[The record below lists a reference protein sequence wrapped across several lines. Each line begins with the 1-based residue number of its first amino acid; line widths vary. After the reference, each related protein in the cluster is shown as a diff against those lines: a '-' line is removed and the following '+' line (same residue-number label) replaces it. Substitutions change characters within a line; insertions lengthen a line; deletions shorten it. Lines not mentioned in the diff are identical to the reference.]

1 VSPPA
6 VAVDTAGIFTT
17 PAPAQRTAGPDRE
30 PATHEFERDVPT
42 FVSVPQQHQR
52 APARNLVSMALTL
65 PQDGLDPESIKRR
78 AQGTD
83 WLLAYLARF
92 PGETWQERWALS
104 GLEEADP
111 RSIKAIV
118 CHALGL
124 EPTLA
129 RAYRVSAGL
138 GVLLS
143 LDVVRPGFDY
153 VHRLRLNKLWAQLI
167 SWRHDPDGDLLR
179 TGPGSDQSRSHAS
192 GALGRLLLLTGRPI
206 AQLTAEDVLTY
217 RAAVL
222 RHHSQSLGLEHL
234 WSCLQQRGQV
244 EGTLRQALR
253 PGQKSITE
261 LVDNYP
267 IRSRRIRGLLIA
279 YLTER
284 SLTVDYSTLRALV
297 ANLCNLYW
305 LAVETI
311 APGIDTIDLPPEV
324 ATAWKA
330 QLRSRE
336 LPDGRRVPRRST
348 MNVLMSV
355 RGFYAD
361 LLQLAYDDPARWAEW
376 PCTAPVSANE
386 VKRYH
391 KWRSQL
397 RSEMHERTRVR
408 TVKVAD
414 LADAAERRYRH
425 ARSLYD
431 AGHALPSGGRVT
443 VAATTY
449 LRVDGA
455 AHPLAHP
462 RLKTVNPDGT
472 NCPDSIDVVQEEE
485 DAFWGLAVVEVL
497 RHTGI
502 RIEEMLELTQLD
514 VHEYEH
520 RDPSVGKVLLLHVN
534 PSKQDRERM
543 LVIAPELAAI
553 LASIARRIRHAV
565 GATDSALPSVV
576 LYDYAECQNSEPLP
590 FFFQR
595 TAGKGFKGTTRPIT
609 RGYVGRVLS
618 KVCTSAGLI
627 GVDGNTIAFTA
638 HDFRR
643 VFATDA
649 LAAGL
654 PPHIIQKLMGHASI
668 TTTQDYAA
676 IFPEDVIRSHRA
688 FIENRRKLRPA
699 DEYRDVS
706 TTEWSEFEDHF
717 AQRKI
722 AIGDCMRAYGT
733 NCVHEYACEQCK
745 LARPDAGAKPR
756 LQRSRDGLLEQTEEA
771 RERGWRG
778 EVERL
783 TYILAGIQDK
793 LDEIERSERR
803 TTIVELGPPRLR
815 PTSRPSAGTEAPT

>member
-1 VSPPA
+1 MMSAARAAVQPDLHETGPDDRAADTPPSA
-6 VAVDTAGIFTT
+6 RPTRTPARRGRPAGDPRFATPPQPHQGTAAVDLVAL
-17 PAPAQRTAGPDRE
+17 A
-30 PATHEFERDVPT
+30 RD
-42 FVSVPQQHQR
+42 
-52 APARNLVSMALTL
+52 L

-78 AQGTD
+78 AQGTE
-83 WLLAYLARF
+83 WLLTYLTRF
-92 PGETWQERWALS
+92 PGATWQQRWIAS
-104 GLEEADP
+104 GLEDAGP
-111 RSIKAIV
+111 LAIKVIV
-118 CHALGL
+118 CQVLGL

-138 GVLLS
+138 GVLLA
-143 LDVVRPGFDY
+143 LGVIRPGFDY
-153 VHRLRLNKLWAQLI
+153 LLGLRLHKLWTQLI
-167 SWRHDPDGDLLR
+167 TWRLDPDAGLLHAA
-179 TGPGSDQSRSHAS
+179 PGSEQSRSHAA
-192 GALGRLLLLTGRPI
+192 GALGRLLILTGRPI
-206 AQLTAEDVLTY
+206 AELTATDVLTY
-217 RAAVL
+217 RSAVL
-222 RHHSQSLGLEHL
+222 QRRNQSVGLEHL

-244 EGTLRQALR
+244 QGTLRQALR
-253 PGQKSITE
+253 PGQKSVTE

-267 IRSRRIRGLLIA
+267 IRSSRVRGLLIA

-284 SLTVDYSTLRALV
+284 SITVDYSTLRDLV
-297 ANLCNLYW
+297 ASLCNLYW
-305 LAVETI
+305 LAVESI

-324 ATAWKA
+324 ATAWKE
-330 QLRSRE
+330 QLRWRHQA
-336 LPDGRRVPRRST
+336 DGKRVPRRNA

-361 LLQLAYDDPARWAEW
+361 LLQLAYDEPTRWGQW

-408 TVKVAD
+408 AVKIGD
-414 LADAAERRYRH
+414 LADAAERTYHH
-425 ARSLYD
+425 ARSVYD
-431 AGHALPSGGRVT
+431 AAQSLPTGGRISVADVT
-443 VAATTY
+443 YVRA
-449 LRVDGA
+449 DSA

-462 RLKTVNPDGT
+462 RLKTIGPDGILGST
-472 NCPDSIDVVQEEE
+472 NLDVVQQEE
-485 DAFWGLAVVEVL
+485 DAFWGLAAVEVL

-520 RDPSVGKVLLLHVN
+520 RDPAVGKVLLLHVN

-543 LVIAPELAAI
+543 LVIAPELAAT
-553 LASIARRIRHAV
+553 LASMTRRIRHAV
-565 GATDSALPSVV
+565 GSTESALPSVV
-576 LYDYAECQNSEPLP
+576 LYDYAECQNSESLP

-609 RGYVGRVLS
+609 RAYVGRVLG
-618 KVCTSAGLI
+618 KVCAAAGLV
-627 GVDGNTIAFTA
+627 GVDGATIDYTA

-668 TTTQDYAA
+668 ATTQGYTA

-688 FIENRRKLRPA
+688 FIQNRRRLRPA
-699 DEYRDVS
+699 DEYRDV
-706 TTEWSEFEDHF
+706 TETEWSEFEDHF

-733 NCVHEYACEQCK
+733 SCVHEYACEQCK

-756 LQRSRDGLLEQTEEA
+756 LQRTHAGLLEQVEEA

-778 EVERL
+778 EIERL

-803 TTIVELGPPRLR
+803 TTVIELGPPRLK
-815 PTSRPSAGTEAPT
+815 PKP

>member
-1 VSPPA
+1 MSPGLTAVQPVLRSSVATDRLVATPPVAGHDGMPA
-6 VAVDTAGIFTT
+6 RQGLASDKPLFVTA
-17 PAPAQRTAGPDRE
+17 
-30 PATHEFERDVPT
+30 
-42 FVSVPQQHQR
+42 PQQHQHMG
-52 APARNLVSMALTL
+52 AIELGALRL
-65 PQDGLDPESIKRR
+65 ELRQDGLHPESIKRR
-78 AQGTD
+78 AQGAE
-83 WLLAYLARF
+83 WLLAYLTWF
-92 PGETWQERWALS
+92 PGATWQERWIAS
-104 GLEEADP
+104 RLEDADP
-111 RSIKAIV
+111 LAIKDIV
-118 CHALGL
+118 CRAHGL
-124 EPTLA
+124 EPTLS

-138 GVLLS
+138 GVLMA
-143 LDVVRPGFDY
+143 LDVVRPSFDY
-153 VHRLRLNKLWAQLI
+153 LLGLRLSKLWTQLI
-167 SWRHDPDGDLLR
+167 TWRLDPGGDLLHAA
-179 TGPGSDQSRSHAS
+179 PGSEQNRSHAA
-192 GALGRLLLLTGRPI
+192 GALGRLLVLTGRPI
-206 AQLTAEDVLTY
+206 AALTSEDVLTY
-217 RAAVL
+217 RRAVL
-222 RHHSQSLGLEHL
+222 QRHNQAVGLEHI
-234 WSCLQQRGQV
+234 WGCLQQRGQV
-244 EGTLRQALR
+244 QGTLRQALR
-253 PGQKSITE
+253 PGQKSVTE

-267 IRSRRIRGLLIA
+267 IRSNRIRGLLIA

-297 ANLCNLYW
+297 ASLCHLYW
-305 LAVETI
+305 LAVEAI
-311 APGIDTIDLPPEV
+311 APGIDTIDLPPDV
-324 ATAWKA
+324 ATAWKE
-330 QLRSRE
+330 QLRWRQLS
-336 LPDGRRVPRRST
+336 DGRHVPRRNA

-361 LLQLAYDDPARWAEW
+361 LLQLAYDDPAHWAQW

-414 LADAAERRYRH
+414 LAEAAERCYHH
-425 ARSLYD
+425 ARSLYE
-431 AGHALPSGGRVT
+431 AGHALPSGGHVT
-443 VAATTY
+443 VAATSY
-449 LRVDGA
+449 IRVDGA

-462 RLKTVNPDGT
+462 RLKTILPDGT
-472 NCPDSIDVVQEEE
+472 NGPNSIDVVQQEG

-534 PSKQDRERM
+534 PSKQDQERM

-576 LYDYAECQNSEPLP
+576 LYHYAECQNSEPLP

-609 RGYVGRVLS
+609 RGYVGRVLAT
-618 KVCTSAGLI
+618 VCANAGLT
-627 GVDGNTIAFTA
+627 GVDGNTIAYTA

-668 TTTQDYAA
+668 TTTQGYTA

-688 FIENRRKLRPA
+688 FIENRRQLRPA
-699 DEYRDVS
+699 EEYRGVS
-706 TTEWSEFEDHF
+706 ETEWSEFEDHF

-756 LQRSRDGLLEQTEEA
+756 LERTRASLLEQAEEA

-803 TTIVELGPPRLR
+803 TTIVELGPPRLK
-815 PTSRPSAGTEAPT
+815 PTP

>member
-1 VSPPA
+1 
-6 VAVDTAGIFTT
+6 
-17 PAPAQRTAGPDRE
+17 
-30 PATHEFERDVPT
+30 
-42 FVSVPQQHQR
+42 
-52 APARNLVSMALTL
+52 
-65 PQDGLDPESIKRR
+65 
-78 AQGTD
+78 
-83 WLLAYLARF
+83 
-92 PGETWQERWALS
+92 
-104 GLEEADP
+104 
-111 RSIKAIV
+111 
-118 CHALGL
+118 
-124 EPTLA
+124 
-129 RAYRVSAGL
+129 
-138 GVLLS
+138 
-143 LDVVRPGFDY
+143 
-153 VHRLRLNKLWAQLI
+153 
-167 SWRHDPDGDLLR
+167 
-179 TGPGSDQSRSHAS
+179 
-192 GALGRLLLLTGRPI
+192 
-206 AQLTAEDVLTY
+206 
-217 RAAVL
+217 
-222 RHHSQSLGLEHL
+222 
-234 WSCLQQRGQV
+234 
-244 EGTLRQALR
+244 
-253 PGQKSITE
+253 
-261 LVDNYP
+261 VDNYP
-267 IRSRRIRGLLIA
+267 IRSNRVRRLLIA

-305 LAVETI
+305 LAVEAI

-324 ATAWKA
+324 ATAWKT
-330 QLRSRE
+330 QLRSRQ
-336 LPDGRRVPRRST
+336 LSDGRRVPRRNA
-348 MNVLMSV
+348 MKVLMSV

-361 LLQLAYDDPARWAEW
+361 LLQLAHDDPARWAEW
-376 PCTAPVSANE
+376 PCTPPVSAHE

-408 TVKVAD
+408 TVKVGD
-414 LADAAERRYRH
+414 LADAAERSYHH

-431 AGHALPSGGRVT
+431 AAHALPSGGRVT
-443 VAATTY
+443 VAGVTY
-449 LRVDGA
+449 LRADAA

-462 RLKTVNPDGT
+462 RLNTISPDGT
-472 NCPDSIDVVQEEE
+472 TRPGSIDVVQGEE

-520 RDPSVGKVLLLHVN
+520 RDPAVGKVLLLHVN

-565 GATDSALPSVV
+565 GTTESALPSVV

-609 RGYVGRVLS
+609 RAYVGRVLAR
-618 KVCTSAGLI
+618 VCANAGLI
-627 GVDGNTIAFTA
+627 AVDGTEISYTA
-638 HDFRR
+638 HDFRPL
-643 VFATDA
+643 FATDA

-668 TTTQDYAA
+668 TTTQDYTA

-688 FIENRRKLRPA
+688 FIQNRRRLRPA

-706 TTEWSEFEDHF
+706 ETEWSEFEDHF
-717 AQRKI
+717 AKRKI

-756 LQRSRDGLLEQTEEA
+756 LQRTHAGLLEQVEEA

-783 TYILAGIQDK
+783 NYILGGIQDK

-803 TTIVELGPPRLR
+803 TTIVQLGPPR
-815 PTSRPSAGTEAPT
+815 TRPSAENSAETRL

>member
-1 VSPPA
+1 MSPP
-6 VAVDTAGIFTT
+6 
-17 PAPAQRTAGPDRE
+17 RTAMLPVLRESVAAGPAADTLPVAGHDGM
-30 PATHEFERDVPT
+30 PATQETSSGEPSFLEA
-42 FVSVPQQHQR
+42 QQRHQHT
-52 APARNLVSMALTL
+52 AAADLAALTL
-65 PQDGLDPESIKRR
+65 GLRQDGLHPESIKRR
-78 AQGTD
+78 TQGTE
-83 WLLAYLARF
+83 WLLAYLTRF
-92 PGETWQERWALS
+92 PGVTWQERWNAS
-104 GLEEADP
+104 QLEDATP
-111 RSIKAIV
+111 PAIKAIV
-118 CHALGL
+118 CQAHGL
-124 EPTLA
+124 EPTLS
-129 RAYRVSAGL
+129 RAYRVSSGL
-138 GVLLS
+138 GVLLA
-143 LDVVRPGFDY
+143 LDVVRPRFDY
-153 VHRLRLNKLWAQLI
+153 VLGLRLNKLWAQLI
-167 SWRHDPDGDLLR
+167 AWRLNPDEDLR
-179 TGPGSDQSRSHAS
+179 QAAPGREQNRAHAA
-192 GALGRLLLLTGRPI
+192 GALGRLLVLTGRPI
-206 AQLTAEDVLTY
+206 AALTAEDALTY
-217 RAAVL
+217 RSAVL
-222 RHHSQSLGLEHL
+222 QRHNQSVGLEHL

-244 EGTLRQALR
+244 QGTLRQALR
-253 PGQKSITE
+253 PGQKTVTE

-297 ANLCNLYW
+297 ADLCNLYW
-305 LAVETI
+305 LTVESI
-311 APGIDTIDLPPEV
+311 APGIDTIDLPPDI
-324 ATAWKA
+324 ATAWKE
-330 QLRSRE
+330 QVRWRH
-336 LPDGRRVPRRST
+336 LPDGRRVPRRNA

-361 LLQLAYDDPARWAEW
+361 LLQLAYDDPARWAQW
-376 PCTAPVSANE
+376 PCTAPVSLNE

-414 LADAAERRYRH
+414 LADAAERSYRH
-425 ARSLYD
+425 ARSLDD
-431 AGHALPSGGRVT
+431 AAHALPTGGRVT
-443 VAATTY
+443 VAATSY
-449 LRVDGA
+449 IRVDGA

-462 RLKTVNPDGT
+462 RLKTINPDGT
-472 NCPDSIDVVQEEE
+472 TSPASIDVVQEEE
-485 DAFWGLAVVEVL
+485 GAFWGLAVVEVL

-534 PSKQDRERM
+534 PSKQDQERM
-543 LVIAPELAAI
+543 LVLAPELAAV

-565 GATDSALPSVV
+565 GTTDSALPSVV

-595 TAGKGFKGTTRPIT
+595 TAGKGFKGTTRPLT
-609 RGYVGRVLS
+609 RAYVGRVLAR
-618 KVCTSAGLI
+618 VCADAGLTS
-627 GVDGNTIAFTA
+627 VDGNTIAYTA

-668 TTTQDYAA
+668 TTTQDYTA

-706 TTEWSEFEDHF
+706 ETEWSEFEDHF
-717 AQRKI
+717 ANRKI

-733 NCVHEYACEQCK
+733 NCVHEYA
-745 LARPDAGAKPR
+745 ANNANSPDQIPVPNHAYNAAATAYSNKPR
-756 LQRSRDGLLEQTEEA
+756 RHASAAGEA
-771 RERGWRG
+771 NSS
-778 EVERL
+778 V
-783 TYILAGIQDK
+783 
-793 LDEIERSERR
+793 
-803 TTIVELGPPRLR
+803 
-815 PTSRPSAGTEAPT
+815 